1 MGDRGRRRAV
11 RNAGA
16 FLAPDG
22 TLGVPMRTLSD
33 EYQDVP
39 VDPEDD
45 RVPDP
50 EPRGIV
56 RRLVDL
62 SRGLV
67 QRDH

>member
-1 MGDRGRRRAV
+1 MSSRERRRAT

-33 EYQDVP
+33 EYQDLP

-45 RVPDP
+45 RVPEP
-50 EPRGIV
+50 EAPGVI
-56 RRLVDL
+56 RRLIERVL
-62 SRGLV
+62 RPG
-67 QRDH
+67 QREG

>member
-1 MGDRGRRRAV
+1 MSQRERRRAA

-33 EYQDVP
+33 EYQDLP

-45 RVPDP
+45 RVPEP
-50 EPRGIV
+50 EPPGRI
-56 RRLVDL
+56 RRLIDRVL
-62 SRGLV
+62 RRT
-67 QRDH
+67 QRDR

>member
-1 MGDRGRRRAV
+1 MSERERRRAV

-33 EYQDVP
+33 EYVDLP

-45 RVPDP
+45 RVPEP
-50 EPRGIV
+50 EPPGVI
-56 RRLVDL
+56 RRLLESVL
-62 SRGLV
+62 RLTR
-67 QRDH
+67 RDR